1 MPANTASC
9 QTGSAGAVAQ
19 TASTDAAD
27 VASPNGTVVWANPG
41 VTAYDVSTTTT
52 MSVHAV
58 SNVGSGQ
65 PHDNMSPYLV
75 VSFCIALL
83 GIFPSRN

>member
-1 MPANTASC
+1 MPGHGHTA
-9 QTGSAGAVAQ
+9 A
-19 TASTDAAD
+19 ASTDAAD

-58 SNVGSGQ
+58 SNVGTGQ